1 MARAPSVQAGLAV
14 GREARA
20 LRRLQAHHAFAA
32 KHARI
37 ICTISR
43 RGVCFIML
51 LTVSKRVEFSAS
63 RRLFAPKFSAEENRK
78 LFGEESTARYGT
90 GRNYVAYFVF
100 SGQPDTTTGMLIN
113 ISEIKERA
121 GEIIHHRYDH
131 RFLNEDNP
139 AFRDRVPT
147 AENICRQLLDDVA
160 PLFDGNPA
168 RLVAVHLRETPE
180 RSATAYAGGPIEAN
194 YWFDFSATRRTISP
208 HLSASENERLFGIS
222 TGEHGHNYRARLT
235 LRADSTPPEPALG
248 THEEISSL
256 ICLFRTQLDH
266 KNLNR
271 AVDAL
276 RGKPI
281 TTESL
286 ARFILQSGSD
296 KVPLSRVRLHERDD
310 FFAETWIDSGM
321 FLGMREV
328 FSAAHRLH
336 VPSFSDRLNAELFGK
351 CNNPRGH
358 GHRYVAEATIGGE
371 YDERSGALA
380 NFEELRNAL
389 GRALAPWRDKHLD
402 LETEEFRDQPSTGE
416 NIVRALWPKLDNALQ
431 QRLVRLR
438 LWETANNRFTLRRV

>member
-1 MARAPSVQAGLAV
+1 MRHLHDPSQ
-14 GREARA
+14 
-20 LRRLQAHHAFAA
+20 H
-32 KHARI
+32 
-37 ICTISR
+37 
-43 RGVCFIML
+43 VCSLML

-78 LFGEESTARYGT
+78 FFGEESTARYGT

-121 GEIIHHRYDH
+121 GEIIHDHYDH

-139 AFRDRVPT
+139 AFRDKVPT

-194 YWFDFSATRRTISP
+194 YWFDFSAVRRTISP
-208 HLSASENERLFGIS
+208 HLSASENETLFGIS

-286 ARFILQSGSD
+286 ARFILQSGSG